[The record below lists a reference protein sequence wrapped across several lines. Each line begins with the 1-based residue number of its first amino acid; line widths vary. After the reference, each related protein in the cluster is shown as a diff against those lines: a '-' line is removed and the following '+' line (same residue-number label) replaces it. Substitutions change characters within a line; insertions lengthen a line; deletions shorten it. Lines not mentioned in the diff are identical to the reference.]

1 MRWIK
6 LNLDNTKGNFEE
18 FTNSIIYPISSVE
31 YLLFCDTNVL
41 DFVESFSVFVPL
53 GYKMAH
59 VGTSNNLRN
68 LYDALPFRCIS
79 VNDCILLHISTNPEP
94 NAKSETIIEVPENLK
109 QFIDNDGN
117 INPLLIF
124 IDYSKEKVEFF
135 KNIAQNGFP
144 YSRVKDLNW
153 NIGQFKKEV
162 KHLIN
167 EYPRFFEI
175 LTRLPGAK
183 DNFPKFV
190 SDFMHKSKPES
201 EVKAESNLHA
211 KINAVDLIVRY
222 PNKNIYDELVNKL
235 NTIKPIPFEDNGEIS
250 LRTELL
256 NPGTTHNYINI
267 KVSGEI
273 QPDRFIAYLE
283 DLNEIL
289 HTHLKNIIE
298 DFEKNTKT
306 SGDTTKVDIKE
317 SVTRSKS
324 KSSIGIG
331 GRTPSI
337 TVKRLNI
344 LLPRERYE
352 TLRTIIKSYK
362 LEVKLGSLGRNPCFK
377 GHFRYLPLDF
387 EFLIGADLAASE
399 SSILDEAF
407 VLTRIGTK
415 LILDG
420 NLYTGTELLI
430 ATQKAIEEDIDFI
443 KNGKEPRYA
452 ELRAYIYKHSGSKG
466 FKNSADLG
474 NILLG
479 TSPPLSSYNLDLC
492 KRYYEINRKYLNYSK
507 SNDFLSLKTYVKL
520 RNQLINESNI
530 KKIDRYKFMAI
541 TILRTM
547 NINTNTIEDL
557 RDLLFI
563 LG

>member
-6 LNLDNTKGNFEE
+6 SKLDNTKGNFEE
-18 FTNSIIYPISSVE
+18 FKNSIIYPISSAE

-59 VGTSNNLRN
+59 VGISNNLRN
-68 LYDALPFRCIS
+68 LYDTLPFRCIY
-79 VNDCILLHISTNPEP
+79 VNDCIWLQIQTKTEP
-94 NAKSETIIEVPENLK
+94 NTKSETIIELPKNLK
-109 QFIDNDGN
+109 LFIDNDGN
-117 INPLLIF
+117 INPLLMF
-124 IDYSKEKVEFF
+124 IDYSKEKVEFL

-167 EYPRFFEI
+167 GYPRFFEI

-183 DNFPKFV
+183 DNFPEFV
-190 SDFMHKSKPES
+190 SNFMHKSKPES
-201 EVKAESNLHA
+201 EVEAESKLHA
-211 KINAVDLIVRY
+211 KINAVDLIIRY
-222 PNKNIYDELVNKL
+222 PNKKIYAELVNKL
-235 NTIKPIPFEDNGEIS
+235 NKIKPIPLDDNGKIS
-250 LRTELL
+250 LRAELL
-256 NPGTTHNYINI
+256 NPGTTHNYLNV
-267 KVSGEI
+267 KVLGEI
-273 QPDRFIAYLE
+273 LPDRFIAYLG
-283 DLNEIL
+283 DLNKML

-298 DFEKNTKT
+298 VFEKTTKT
-306 SGDTTKVDIKE
+306 SGDTTNVDRDE
-317 SVTRSKS
+317 SVTRN
-324 KSSIGIG
+324 G
-331 GRTPSI
+331 GRALSI
-337 TVKRLNI
+337 RVKRLKI
-344 LLPRERYE
+344 LLPVERYE
-352 TLRTIIKSYK
+352 TLMTIIKSYK
-362 LEVKLGSLGRNPCFK
+362 LEVKLGSLGRKPCFK
-377 GHFRYLPLDF
+377 GYFWYMPLDF

-430 ATQKAIEEDIDFI
+430 ATQKAIEEDMDFI

-452 ELRAYIYKHSGSKG
+452 ELRAYIYKHSESKG

-520 RNQLINESNI
+520 RNQLINESNPN
-530 KKIDRYKFMAI
+530 KIDKYKFKTI

>member
-18 FTNSIIYPISSVE
+18 FTNSIIYPISSAE

-59 VGTSNNLRN
+59 VGTSNNLQN
-68 LYDALPFRCIS
+68 LYDTLPFRCIY
-79 VNDCILLHISTNPEP
+79 VNDCIWLQIRTKPEP
-94 NAKSETIIEVPENLK
+94 NAKSEINIEFPKNLK
-109 QFIDNDGN
+109 PFIDNEGN

-124 IDYSKEKVEFF
+124 IDYSKEKVDFL

-144 YSRVKDLNW
+144 YSRVKDLDW

-167 EYPRFFEI
+167 GYPRFCEI

-183 DNFPKFV
+183 DNFPEFV
-190 SDFMHKSKPES
+190 SDFMPKSKQES
-201 EVKAESNLHA
+201 EVKTESKLHA
-211 KINAVDLIVRY
+211 KINAADLIIRY
-222 PNKNIYDELVNKL
+222 LSYQNKDIHDELVNKL
-235 NTIKPIPFEDNGEIS
+235 NKIKPIPLDDTGEIS
-250 LRTELL
+250 LRAELL
-256 NPGTTHNYINI
+256 NPGTTNPII
-267 KVSGEI
+267 TVKVSAEI
-273 QPDRFIAYLE
+273 LPDRFIAYLE
-283 DLNEIL
+283 DLNEKL
-289 HTHLKNIIE
+289 YMHLKNIID
-298 DFEKNTKT
+298 DFEKTTKT
-306 SGDTTKVDIKE
+306 SGDTTNVDRDE
-317 SVTRSKS
+317 SVT
-324 KSSIGIG
+324 GNG
-331 GRTPSI
+331 GRALSI
-337 TVKRLNI
+337 RVKRLKI
-344 LLPRERYE
+344 LLPVERHE
-352 TLRTIIKSYK
+352 TLRRIMKSYK
-362 LEVKLGSLGRNPCFK
+362 LEVKLCSLGRNTCFS
-377 GHFRYLPLDF
+377 GYFRYLPLDF
-387 EFLIGADLAASE
+387 EFLIGRDIAASK

-407 VLTRIGTK
+407 VLTRIGIK
-415 LILDG
+415 LIVDG
-420 NLYTGTELLI
+420 NLHTGTELLI

-452 ELRAYIYKHSGSKG
+452 ELRAYSDRHSKAKG

-492 KRYYEINRKYLNYSK
+492 KRYYEINRKYLNYSE
-507 SNDFLSLKTYVKL
+507 SNDFLSLKTYVEL
-520 RNQLINESNI
+520 RNQLINESNK
-530 KKIDRYKFMAI
+530 KKIDRYKIMAI

-547 NINTNTIEDL
+547 NINTNTMEDL

>member
-6 LNLDNTKGNFEE
+6 LNLENAKGNFEE
-18 FTNSIIYPISSVE
+18 FTNSIIYPISSAE

-68 LYDALPFRCIS
+68 LYDSLPFRCIY
-79 VNDCILLHISTNPEP
+79 VNDCILLQISTKPEP
-94 NAKSETIIEVPENLK
+94 NAKSETNIELPKNLK
-109 QFIDNDGN
+109 PFIDNDGN

-124 IDYSKEKVEFF
+124 IDYSKEKVEFL

-167 EYPRFFEI
+167 GYPRFFEI
-175 LTRLPGAK
+175 LTHLPDAK
-183 DNFPKFV
+183 DNFPEFV
-190 SDFMHKSKPES
+190 SNFLHKSKPKN
-201 EVKAESNLHA
+201 EVKAESKLHA
-211 KINAVDLIVRY
+211 KINAVDFIISH

-235 NTIKPIPFEDNGEIS
+235 NKIKPIPFDDNGKIS
-250 LRTELL
+250 LRAELL
-256 NPGTTHNYINI
+256 NPGTTHHYIKV

-273 QPDRFIAYLE
+273 LPDRFIAYLE

-289 HTHLKNIIE
+289 HTHLKNIIG
-298 DFEKNTKT
+298 T
-306 SGDTTKVDIKE
+306 
-317 SVTRSKS
+317 
-324 KSSIGIG
+324 G
-331 GRTPSI
+331 GRTLSI
-337 TVKRLNI
+337 SVKRLKI
-344 LLPRERYE
+344 LLPLERYE
-352 TLRTIIKSYK
+352 TLMKIIKSYK
-362 LEVKLGSLGRNPCFK
+362 LEVKLGSLGRKPCFK
-377 GHFRYLPLDF
+377 GYFWYMPLDF

-420 NLYTGTELLI
+420 NLYTGTELLN

-443 KNGKEPRYA
+443 KNGKEPRYE
-452 ELRAYIYKHSGSKG
+452 ELRAYIYKHSESKG

-492 KRYYEINRKYLNYSK
+492 KRYHEINRKYLNYSK
-507 SNDFLSLKTYVKL
+507 SKDFLSLRTYVKL

-530 KKIDRYKFMAI
+530 KKIDKYKFKAI
-541 TILRTM
+541 TILRSM
-547 NINTNTIEDL
+547 NINTSTIEDL
-557 RDLLFI
+557 RDLSFI